1 MNWLDGWL
9 GFNTRTGEHKGSNTA
24 AVACR
29 SRRRNEEE
37 RWDPDLLGV
46 LGNPWSLQVGRVEID
61 HNLGAPSE
69 HIPMVKPEVVA
80 EPTVVTTRNEEHG
93 AKNMVSEFGATLG
106 CKGCLLVGQPHTE
119 ECRARITARMESDP
133 AHAKRLEDN
142 LARRVAFAKLEM
154 GLVESELT
162 TNPSK
167 RARQDG
173 VAPQESEINGGTSSS
188 VAVSDVEMQ
197 TIHAGKRPLHP
208 GGMTTWCA
216 DLDVCDE
223 LDECNVHEND
233 CQGDHADEVTG
244 VTLVREYVAKAR
256 MEGMS
261 WCDKLE
267 VTDVTCMMRTGR
279 KPISCRWRDI
289 HNGDSE

>member
-37 RWDPDLLGV
+37 RWDRDLLGV
-46 LGNPWSLQVGRVEID
+46 LGNPWSLQDGRVEID

-80 EPTVVTTRNEEHG
+80 EPTVVTTRKRRARREE
-93 AKNMVSEFGATLG
+93 MVSEFGATLG

-133 AHAKRLEDN
+133 AHAKRLEDIWPGEWHSPN
-142 LARRVAFAKLEM
+142 LR
-154 GLVESELT
+154 LVESELT
-162 TNPSK
+162 TNPSQ

-173 VAPQESEINGGTSSS
+173 AAPQESEINGGTSSS
-188 VAVSDVEMQ
+188 VAEATWKCKRYTLANDRCIQ
-197 TIHAGKRPLHP
+197 AG
-208 GGMTTWCA
+208 
-216 DLDVCDE
+216 
-223 LDECNVHEND
+223 
-233 CQGDHADEVTG
+233 
-244 VTLVREYVAKAR
+244 
-256 MEGMS
+256 
-261 WCDKLE
+261 
-267 VTDVTCMMRTGR
+267 
-279 KPISCRWRDI
+279 
-289 HNGDSE
+289 